1 MESAMTNQP
10 QVPDP
15 ETAKH
20 LLANLRRTHLEMEEF
35 NLELEEI
42 TAKIEHDIQQKRL
55 IRVRRSLDAY
65 KEELPNLE

>member
-42 TAKIEHDIQQKRL
+42 TAKIEHDIQ
-55 IRVRRSLDAY
+55 
-65 KEELPNLE
+65 